1 MTGGSVREAR
11 PSDAPAIARLLAELG
26 HPAPEDEVRERVA
39 TIARERPGHAVL
51 VAEDASGV
59 IALAS
64 GFVAPFL
71 HRPGLTGRITV
82 MVVAAAARGRGL
94 GARLLTAIEEA
105 LAARGAT
112 SFELTSNVRRA
123 DAHRFYEKRGYT
135 RQGFRFEKKNERD
148 P

>member
-71 HRPGLTGRITV
+71 H
-82 MVVAAAARGRGL
+82 
-94 GARLLTAIEEA
+94 AIEEA